1 MVIGKGS
8 YIAAATCVTEDV
20 PQDSLAIGRARQVTK
35 EGWAKTK
42 RESLAKQ
49 VEHRVLS
56 VIGIYRELNAGSQC
70 VGDANGGENASHVSS
85 FPAHP
90 NVVSLTIEPTA
101 AVIAEATLI
110 WFFPSNARFPVAIS

>member
-1 MVIGKGS
+1 MVIGKLS

-56 VIGIYRELNAGSQC
+56 VI
-70 VGDANGGENASHVSS
+70 
-85 FPAHP
+85 
-90 NVVSLTIEPTA
+90 
-101 AVIAEATLI
+101 
-110 WFFPSNARFPVAIS
+110 AILR